1 MTIQTH
7 RVIMAGT
14 RLFIGDVAAPPPWE
28 DNRST
33 PRSRRDHLVAAN
45 LTRDEARTRA
55 QSITVDSYRVELDLT
70 GGDPTFRSVSTVEF
84 GCARPGTATFIN
96 LVAPGVHAITLN
108 DSPVTTDAFDGE
120 RIALEGLADRNV
132 LVVDAECAYSSSGEG

>member
-55 QSITVDSYRVELDLT
+55 ESIIVDSYRVELDLT
-70 GGDPTFRSVSTVEF
+70 GGDTTFRSVSTIEF
-84 GCARPGTATFIN
+84 GCARPGTATFLN
-96 LVAPGVHAITLN
+96 LAAPGVHAITLN
-108 DSPVTTDAFDGE
+108 GSPLSLDAFDGM
-120 RIALEGLADRNV
+120 RIPLGGLPGRN
-132 LVVDAECAYSSSGEG
+132 APP